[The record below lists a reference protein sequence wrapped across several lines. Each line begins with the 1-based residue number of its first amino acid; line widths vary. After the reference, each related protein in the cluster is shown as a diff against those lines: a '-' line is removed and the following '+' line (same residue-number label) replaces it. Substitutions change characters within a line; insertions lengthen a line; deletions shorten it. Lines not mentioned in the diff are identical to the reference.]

1 MSAGHASE
9 GKPMVRPIPRPGP
22 RLQLAYRELDIAAN
36 GNDDQRRALH
46 PVSDL
51 PRPWSPATCK
61 SAALRAELW
70 EWLDAVVMWLN
81 RELAFDTI
89 DLIPACWP
97 QHAHLVHEL
106 AVLADLRRRA
116 DLALTSD
123 SLEEWHRYALP
134 AFLER
139 MRHRIAEHCNDHHPD
154 VFPSSG
160 RLTRHLNHVS
170 VATRKRAFTG
180 DLFASESASDTRL
193 AGPVLRV
200 VDTGTGEI
208 LG

>member
-46 PVSDL
+46 PLSDL

-61 SAALRAELW
+61 APALRAELW
-70 EWLDAVVMWLN
+70 EWLEAMVVWLN
-81 RELAFDTI
+81 RELVFDTI
-89 DLIPACWP
+89 DVIPACWP
-97 QHAHLVHEL
+97 QHGHLVHEL

-116 DLALTSD
+116 DLTLTSD

-139 MRHRIAEHCNDHHPD
+139 MRHRVGDHCNDRHPA
-154 VFPSSG
+154 VHPSSG
-160 RLTRHLNHVS
+160 RLTRHLDDASVS
-170 VATRKRAFTG
+170 ERQHSFAG
-180 DLFASESASDTRL
+180 DLSSDCTASEQGQTT
-193 AGPVLRV
+193 PVLGL
-200 VDTGTGEI
+200 VDLDTGEI
-208 LG
+208 RG

>member
-1 MSAGHASE
+1 
-9 GKPMVRPIPRPGP
+9 MVRQFPRPGA

-46 PVSDL
+46 PTNDL

-61 SAALRAELW
+61 SAGLRAELW
-70 EWLDAVVMWLN
+70 EWLDAVVSWHN
-81 RELAFDTI
+81 RELVFDI
-89 DLIPACWP
+89 ADLIPACWT

-139 MRHRIAEHCNDHHPD
+139 MRHRIAEHCNDSHPA
-154 VFPSSG
+154 VSPSSG
-160 RLTRHLNHVS
+160 RLTRHLDNAS
-170 VATRKRAFTG
+170 ASRRQESFAG
-180 DLFASESASDTRL
+180 DLVAVTSDL
-193 AGPVLRV
+193 A
-200 VDTGTGEI
+200 
-208 LG
+208 